1 MIRFVTDLFKN
12 KEIRK
17 RIIFTL
23 AMLLIYRLGTV
34 IPVPNVDQVKLG
46 SQMTSNSLLEM
57 MSILGGGQLQSFSV
71 FSLGVGPYIT
81 ASIIIQLLSMDIIPY
96 LSELAKSGK
105 QGQLQMDKITRYLAV
120 VLGYV
125 QAITLMNVY
134 SDVLIDTAWSS
145 FFYMGTIMVAGTMFL
160 LWLGDQMTSKGVG
173 NGISLII
180 MAGIVSSMPSTY
192 SAVYKS
198 LITATGLSAKG
209 ITSFALFVLMNLAI
223 VVLVI
228 YMSQAVRKITIQYTS
243 SSGAPR
249 GRNMNHLPL
258 KINSAS
264 VIPVIF
270 AGAIIQAP
278 IIALSYISTSW
289 KYYKYFGGISK
300 FLSKYMVL
308 THPVGIVFY
317 AVLIVLFTFFYT
329 HLTVDPEKLAEDFG
343 KNNSY
348 IPGVRPGKDTR
359 KFISDILN
367 RITVLG
373 ALFLTFIAVLPPV
386 LPLLTNNIIPQAAA
400 SGTGAIIVV
409 GVALETVKELQ
420 ARITKRDYSGLFNR

>member
-12 KEIRK
+12 KEIRV
-17 RIIFTL
+17 RIIFTF
-23 AMLLIYRLGTV
+23 AMLLVYRLGSAL
-34 IPVPNVDQVKLG
+34 PVPNVDHVKLAA
-46 SQMTSNSLLEM
+46 QMQPNSLIEM
-57 MSILGGGQLQSFSV
+57 MSILGGGQLSSFSL

-96 LSELAKSGK
+96 LSELTKSGQK
-105 QGQLQMDKITRYLAV
+105 GQLQIDKITRYLAV

-125 QAITLMNVY
+125 QAITMMLLY
-134 SDVLIDTAWSS
+134 KTYLIETNASS
-145 FFYMGTIMVAGTMFL
+145 MFFMGTIMVAGTMFL
-160 LWLGDQMTSKGVG
+160 LWVGDQITQKGVG
-173 NGISLII
+173 NGISMII
-180 MAGIVSSMPSTY
+180 MAGIISSMPATY
-192 SAVYKS
+192 TSAFATMVLNNGYS
-198 LITATGLSAKG
+198 LTGIL
-209 ITSFALFVLMNLAI
+209 SFALYIVVNLLI

-228 YMSQAVRKITIQYTS
+228 FMGQAVRKITIQYSS

-278 IIALSYISTSW
+278 IIAMSWINQDLWLYKFMTKYIT
-289 KYYKYFGGISK
+289 
-300 FLSKYMVL
+300 L
-308 THPVGIVFY
+308 THPVGIMIY
-317 AVLIVLFTFFYT
+317 AVLIIAFTFFYT
-329 HLTVDPEKLAEDFG
+329 HLTVDPEKMAENFS

-348 IPGVRPGKDTR
+348 IPGVRPGKDTQ
-359 KFISDILN
+359 KYIGVILN

-373 ALFLTFIAVLPPV
+373 ALFLTFVAILPPL
-386 LPLLTNNIIPQAAA
+386 LPLITNGAIPQATAPG
-400 SGTGAIIVV
+400 GTGVIIVV

-420 ARITKRDYSGLFNR
+420 GRMAQRSYTGLFKR

>member
-1 MIRFVTDLFKN
+1 MIRFITDLYKN

-23 AMLLIYRLGTV
+23 TMLLIYRLGTV
-34 IPVPNVDQVKLG
+34 ITVPNVDHVKL
-46 SQMTSNSLLEM
+46 SAPMEQNSILEM
-57 MSILGGGQLQSFSV
+57 MSVLGGGQLQSFSV

-96 LSELAKSGK
+96 LTELAKQGK

-120 VLGYV
+120 VLGFA
-125 QAITLMNVY
+125 QAITLMKVY
-134 SDVLIDTAWSS
+134 EELLVDTAWSS
-145 FFYMGTIMVAGTMFL
+145 YFYMGTIMVAGTMFL
-160 LWLGDQMTSKGVG
+160 LWLGDQITSKGVG
-173 NGISLII
+173 NGVSLII
-180 MAGIVSSMPSTY
+180 MSGIVSSMPTSYT
-192 SAVYKS
+192 AVWNS
-198 LITATGLSAKG
+198 LLGTGFSAKG
-209 ITSFALFVLMNLAI
+209 LLSFSLFVLMNFAI

-264 VIPVIF
+264 VVPVIF

-278 IIALSYISTSW
+278 IIALSYINQQ
-289 KYYKYFGGISK
+289 SK
-300 FLSKYMVL
+300 LFIFLNKYMTL
-308 THPVGIVFY
+308 NSPIGILVYAILVF
-317 AVLIVLFTFFYT
+317 LFTFFYT
-329 HLTVDPEKLAEDFG
+329 HLTVDPEKISEDFG

-348 IPGVRPGKDTR
+348 IPGVRPGKDTMR
-359 KFISDILN
+359 HISTILN
-367 RITVLG
+367 RITLFG
-373 ALFLTFIAVLPPV
+373 AVFLTFIAVLPPL
-386 LPLLTNNIIPQAAA
+386 LPIITSGLIPQAAA
-400 SGTGAIIVV
+400 SGTGVIIVV

-420 ARITKRDYSGLFNR
+420 ARMAKRDYTGLFNR

>member
-1 MIRFVTDLFKN
+1 MIRFITDLSKN

-34 IPVPNVDQVKLG
+34 IPVPNVDHVKLS
-46 SQMTSNSLLEM
+46 SQMEPNSLLEM
-57 MSILGGGQLQSFSV
+57 MSVLGGGQLQSFSV

-81 ASIIIQLLSMDIIPY
+81 ASIIIQLLSMDIIPS

-105 QGQLQMDKITRYLAV
+105 QGQLQMDKITRYLGV
-120 VLGYV
+120 VLGYA

-134 SDVLIDTAWSS
+134 KQVLIDTTWSS

-160 LWLGDQMTSKGVG
+160 LWLGDQITSKGVG
-173 NGISLII
+173 NGVSLII
-180 MAGIVSSMPSTY
+180 MAGIISSMPTSYLAVWSTLVSGTAY
-192 SAVYKS
+192 S
-198 LITATGLSAKG
+198 LKG
-209 ITSFALFVLMNLAI
+209 ILSFGLFALMNLAI
-223 VVLVI
+223 IVLVI

-264 VIPVIF
+264 VVPVIF

-278 IIALSYISTSW
+278 IIALSYINQKSKLFIFLN
-289 KYYKYFGGISK
+289 KYVTLSSPTGI
-300 FLSKYMVL
+300 L
-308 THPVGIVFY
+308 IY
-317 AVLIVLFTFFYT
+317 AILIFFFTFFYT
-329 HLTVDPEKLAEDFG
+329 HLTVDPEKISEDFG

-348 IPGVRPGKDTR
+348 IPGVRPGKDTMR
-359 KFISDILN
+359 YISTILN
-367 RITVLG
+367 RITVFG
-373 ALFLTFIAVLPPV
+373 ALFLMFIAVLPPV
-386 LPLLTNNIIPQAAA
+386 LPLLTNNMIPQAAA
-400 SGTGAIIVV
+400 SGTGVIIVV
-409 GVALETVKELQ
+409 GVALETVKELK
-420 ARITKRDYSGLFNR
+420 ARMAKRDYTGLFNR

>member
-1 MIRFVTDLFKN
+1 MIRFLTDLFKN
-12 KEIRK
+12 KEIRT

-23 AMLLIYRLGTV
+23 AMLLIFMLGQV
-34 IPVPNVDQVKLG
+34 IPVPNVDHIKL
-46 SQMTSNSLLEM
+46 SAQMEPNSLLEM

-96 LSELAKSGK
+96 LSDLAKSGQ
-105 QGQLQMDKITRYLAV
+105 QGQMQMDKITRYLAV

-125 QAITLMNVY
+125 QSITLMNLY
-134 SDVLIDTAWSS
+134 KDVLVDTSWSS
-145 FFYMGTIMVAGTMFL
+145 LFYMGTIMIAGTMFL
-160 LWLGDQMTSKGVG
+160 LWLGDQITSKGVG

-180 MAGIVSSMPSTY
+180 MAGIISRMPVTYKMAFDSM
-192 SAVYKS
+192 
-198 LITATGLSAKG
+198 ITANGNSVKG
-209 ITSFALFVLMNLAI
+209 ILFFALYVLVNIAI

-228 YMSQAVRKITIQYTS
+228 FMNQAVRKITIQYSS
-243 SSGAPR
+243 SSGATR

-264 VIPVIF
+264 VVPVIF

-278 IIALSYISTSW
+278 IIALSYINQQSSV
-289 KYYKYFGGISK
+289 FK
-300 FLSKYMVL
+300 FLQTYFNL
-308 THPVGIVFY
+308 NHPVGITVY
-317 AVLIVLFTFFYT
+317 AVLIFAFTFFYT
-329 HLTVDPEKLAEDFG
+329 HLTVDPEKIAENFG

-348 IPGVRPGKDTR
+348 IPGVRPGKDTER
-359 KFISDILN
+359 HITVILN

-373 ALFLTFIAVLPPV
+373 AIFLTFIAVLPPL
-386 LPLLTNNIIPQAAA
+386 LPLLTKGFIPQATAPG
-400 SGTGAIIVV
+400 GTGVIIVV

-420 ARITKRDYSGLFNR
+420 GRMAQRSYTGLFNR

>member
-1 MIRFVTDLFKN
+1 MIRFITDLYKN

-34 IPVPNVDQVKLG
+34 IPVPNVDHIKLS
-46 SQMTSNSLLEM
+46 SQMEPNSLLEM
-57 MSILGGGQLQSFSV
+57 MSVLGGGQLQSFSV

-105 QGQLQMDKITRYLAV
+105 QGQLQMDKLTRYLAV
-120 VLGYV
+120 VLGYA

-134 SDVLIDTAWSS
+134 KEVLIDTAWSS
-145 FFYMGTIMVAGTMFL
+145 FFYMGTIMIAGTMFL
-160 LWLGDQMTSKGVG
+160 LWLGDQITSKGVG
-173 NGISLII
+173 NGVSLII
-180 MAGIVSSMPSTY
+180 MAGIVSSMPASYTAVWSTLV
-192 SAVYKS
+192 SG
-198 LITATGLSAKG
+198 TGFSAKG
-209 ITSFALFVLMNLAI
+209 ILSFSLFVLMNLAI

-228 YMSQAVRKITIQYTS
+228 YMSQAVRKISIQYTS

-278 IIALSYISTSW
+278 IIALSYINQKSKIFIFLN
-289 KYYKYFGGISK
+289 KYIT
-300 FLSKYMVL
+300 LS
-308 THPVGIVFY
+308 HPVGITVY
-317 AVLIVLFTFFYT
+317 AILIFFFTFFYT

-348 IPGVRPGKDTR
+348 IPGVRPGKDTMR
-359 KFISDILN
+359 FISNILN
-367 RITVLG
+367 RITVFG
-373 ALFLTFIAVLPPV
+373 AVFLTFIAVLPPL
-386 LPLLTNNIIPQAAA
+386 LPLLSNNLIPQAAA
-400 SGTGAIIVV
+400 SGTGVIIVV

-420 ARITKRDYSGLFNR
+420 ARMAKRDYTGLFNR

>member
-34 IPVPNVDQVKLG
+34 IPVPNVDHVKLS
-46 SQMTSNSLLEM
+46 SQMEPNSLLEM
-57 MSILGGGQLQSFSV
+57 MSVLGGGQLQSFSV

-96 LSELAKSGK
+96 LTELSKSGK

-120 VLGYV
+120 VLGYA
-125 QAITLMNVY
+125 QAITLMIVY
-134 SDVLIDTAWSS
+134 KDVLMDTSNSS
-145 FFYMGTIMVAGTMFL
+145 YFYMGTIMVAGTMFL
-160 LWLGDQMTSKGVG
+160 LWLGDQMTAKGVG
-173 NGISLII
+173 NGVSLII
-180 MAGIVSSMPSTY
+180 MAGIVSSMPTTY
-192 SAVYKS
+192 SSVYTS
-198 LITATGLSAKG
+198 LITATGMSAKG

-264 VIPVIF
+264 VVPVIF

-278 IIALSYISTSW
+278 IIVLSYFNQQSKVYLLLT
-289 KYYKYFGGISK
+289 KYIT
-300 FLSKYMVL
+300 L
-308 THPVGIVFY
+308 THPVGIAIY
-317 AVLIVLFTFFYT
+317 ALLIVLFTFFYT

-348 IPGVRPGKDTR
+348 IPGVRPGKDTQ

-373 ALFLTFIAVLPPV
+373 ALFLMFIAVLPPV
-386 LPLLTNNIIPQAAA
+386 LPLLTNNVIPQAAA

-420 ARITKRDYSGLFNR
+420 ARMAKRDYTGLFNR